1 MTDLTPLF
9 RQCVDI
15 VASELGGDAEDEYD
29 RKQTRNSRSEF
40 IIKDTFIKEC
50 YEFYSVV
57 ADLQQFVTVIRSPY
71 LAVDDETSRGS
82 AKGNSLSI
90 EDKNR
95 IDEEFKY
102 KVQQLYKKLS
112 LLETYE
118 KKREELVPRDS
129 DNSSGW
135 LGKILGDDEPSD
147 QQVYLATVAAHRTQI
162 LRFLVSALDNA
173 NKNFE
178 TIQKKRISRDRQL
191 DSLNFQNFDDTD
203 DLNYSE
209 FDSYHVVKDLQL
221 ENPELV
227 QQEEEQNNHLSQQQ
241 IQLLETENREF
252 LTMKSKQLKQVEKVQ
267 QSIVEIIN
275 IQNELSFKLQDQGQ
289 QINNLMDNNAQV
301 HIDVQMGNKTL
312 NKATVRNKKGAN
324 MLVTMCFV
332 LGVLILF
339 VDYISF

>member
-71 LAVDDETSRGS
+71 LAVDDETS
-82 AKGNSLSI
+82 NSLSI

-147 QQVYLATVAAHRTQI
+147 QQIYLATVAAHRTQI

-209 FDSYHVVKDLQL
+209 FDSYH
-221 ENPELV
+221 
-227 QQEEEQNNHLSQQQ
+227 EEEQNNHLSQQQ

>member
-1 MTDLTPLF
+1 MCI
-9 RQCVDI
+9 R
-15 VASELGGDAEDEYD
+15 D
-29 RKQTRNSRSEF
+29 R
-40 IIKDTFIKEC
+40 
-50 YEFYSVV
+50 
-57 ADLQQFVTVIRSPY
+57 
-71 LAVDDETSRGS
+71 
-82 AKGNSLSI
+82 
-90 EDKNR
+90 
-95 IDEEFKY
+95 
-102 KVQQLYKKLS
+102 
-112 LLETYE
+112 
-118 KKREELVPRDS
+118 
-129 DNSSGW
+129 
-135 LGKILGDDEPSD
+135 
-147 QQVYLATVAAHRTQI
+147 
-162 LRFLVSALDNA
+162 VSALDNA

-178 TIQKKRISRDRQL
+178 TIQKKRILRDRQL
-191 DSLNFQNFDDTD
+191 DLLNFQNFDDTD

-339 VDYISF
+339 VDLSLIHI